1 MRITIAPKL
10 FLGFVVIII
19 FNFFFFVVVS
29 NLEKI
34 NSITGILK
42 LQTEIKNH
50 LFRLKTLH
58 RVQGPSVTSYIRL
71 SRKESVENFNQTQK
85 QIMTLYDSISRKLD
99 STVRLGGALTSNK
112 LPSSDTQTISLF
124 TSALDTIKSLNT
136 RYISTFDSIVQ
147 SKNAPLNTTRSK
159 SALSNKAQLKANR
172 LSARRMEAWVK
183 ALEEQG
189 DKITAIIDSAESI
202 IDDNTN
208 EQIKDVEQQVH
219 EVREIT
225 IYIIIGVM
233 AIALIFG
240 LWFSTYTTNSL
251 RRLTVSAGNIGKG
264 DFDVDPHG
272 YPKDEIG
279 DLASAFFQ
287 MSVDLKNAQEAL
299 IRSKRLAAIGEIVAS
314 VNHEINNPLMII
326 SGNAQFL
333 QMTLGDASAETRDR
347 VQTILEE
354 TERISKV
361 TRKLREIKNPVI
373 EDYTSSGEQMINLDK
388 SST

>member
-1 MRITIAPKL
+1 M
-10 FLGFVVIII
+10 FL
-19 FNFFFFVVVS
+19 FVVVS

-42 LQTEIKNH
+42 LQTETKNR
-50 LFRLKTLH
+50 LLRLKTLH
-58 RVQGPSVTSYIRL
+58 KIQEPSVTSFVRL
-71 SRKESVENFNQTQK
+71 SRQESVNNFNQTQK
-85 QIMTLYDSISRKLD
+85 QIVALYDIINQQLD
-99 STVRLGGALTSNK
+99 STLYLSTTLVSKKMMPPDSLALNPLKSIMEAI
-112 LPSSDTQTISLF
+112 QTYNNVYV
-124 TSALDTIKSLNT
+124 TM
-136 RYISTFDSIVQ
+136 FDSIVQ
-147 SKNAPLNTTRSK
+147 SKINNNVPERK
-159 SALSNKAQLKANR
+159 SR
-172 LSARRMEAWVK
+172 VWIEI
-183 ALEEQG
+183 LEEQG
-189 DKITAIIDSAESI
+189 TIISTIIDSAEI
-202 IDDNTN
+202 VVDNQTN
-208 EQIKDVEQQVH
+208 QRIKEVEQEVH
-219 EVREIT
+219 NVREIT
-225 IYIIIGVM
+225 IYIIIGVTFLS
-233 AIALIFG
+233 LIFALG
-240 LWFSTYTTNSL
+240 FSTTFTNSL

-333 QMTLGDASAETRDR
+333 QMTMGNAPPETRER

-373 EDYTSSGEQMINLDK
+373 EDYTSTGEQMINLDK

>member
-10 FLGFVVIII
+10 FLGFVFIII
-19 FNFFFFVVVS
+19 FNVFFFVIVS
-29 NLEKI
+29 KLEKI
-34 NSITGILK
+34 NSITKTLK
-42 LQTEIKNH
+42 LQNEIKNH
-50 LFRLKTLH
+50 MLHLKRLHK
-58 RVQGPSVTSYIRL
+58 VQETSVTSYKRL
-71 SRKESVENFNQTQK
+71 SRQESLDYFNQNQL
-85 QIMTLYDSISRKLD
+85 QIEVL
-99 STVRLGGALTSNK
+99 
-112 LPSSDTQTISLF
+112 SDTINTK
-124 TSALDTIKSLNT
+124 LDTIQQLNQAMLT
-136 RYISTFDSIVQ
+136 RWKNEAADTLSVDPLKVTMSAIKTYNSVYTTMFDSIVQ
-147 SKNAPLNTTRSK
+147 SKSTPVATKKTDIWL
-159 SALSNKAQLKANR
+159 
-172 LSARRMEAWVK
+172 EI
-183 ALEEQG
+183 LEEQS
-189 DKITAIIDSAESI
+189 DKISELIDKAESI
-202 IDDNTN
+202 VDKYTN
-208 EQIKDVEQQVH
+208 HQIKQVETKVD
-219 EVREIT
+219 EVRDKT
-225 IYIIIGVM
+225 IFIIVGVM

-240 LWFSTYTTNSL
+240 LGFSTYITTSL
-251 RRLTVSAGNIGKG
+251 RRLTISAGNIGKG
-264 DFDVDPHG
+264 DFNVDPHKF
-272 YPKDEIG
+272 PHDEIG

-333 QMTLGDASAETRDR
+333 QMTMGEQTPETRER